1 MLWLG
6 SDVGVSSTY
15 EFLDVQFD
23 GPVFLQDFGV
33 YACSVSPATDNPECS
48 ALCSTPAPTTCSQPN
63 FTCLNLTQGTA
74 PSFPRSLSIGDG
86 YVARIYGIPTFSA
99 NGGFYFYQG

>member
-1 MLWLG
+1 
-6 SDVGVSSTY
+6 VGVSSTY

-63 FTCLNLTQGTA
+63 FTCLNLTQGTTTT
-74 PSFPRSLSIGDG
+74 PSLSPLLALRSVYGCVD
-86 YVARIYGIPTFSA
+86 RITGITTFSA